1 MRRKIRWSWVVALM
15 LSLTVAAPPSSGQ
28 DKRFQDT
35 TDVVVVEVPIQVVRS
50 TGEPVRGLTA
60 GDFEILDGRKSLPI
74 IGFEEIDLSMTEG
87 LDAEVTDVPLAG
99 RRHFL
104 LLFDTAFSR
113 PTSIVKARDAAR
125 ELVQTALHP
134 TDLVS
139 VGTYNLAGGARMLVG
154 FTTDRDQTLYA
165 IDTLGIATP
174 NESVRDPLGLVL
186 SDVRNFDID
195 QTGRNNPGG
204 GSPAAGGRPNA
215 AIEIQEL
222 LENVERS
229 NTKAQRQNEIMTFS
243 ASLMDM
249 AMAIKGVTGRKHVVF
264 LSEGF
269 DSSALLG
276 LGSSSAEEQRRSQQL
291 SEAAAAGRIWEVSED
306 DRFGSASTQSRMD
319 DMLDAFKR
327 ADCAIH
333 SVDIAGLQA
342 GGDVRPRTRNE
353 DGLFVMADGTGG
365 TFVRNFNDPA
375 EAMSEV
381 LERTSVTYLLAVQP
395 EKVKLDG
402 AYHKLNV
409 KVALDERGLEIL
421 HKPGYY
427 APKPYSE
434 LDPVERQL
442 STAGLILGGLEE
454 DAIFTSVL
462 ATPLPVLEGRSWVPV
477 MIEVDG
483 AGLLE
488 GGTSKAVV
496 AEIFAYAI
504 DERGSV
510 RDFFSQTMAMDRK
523 KVAKKLGDTGFKF
536 IGHFRLPPGEYS
548 VRTLVRN
555 ADTGKIGLRVAELT
569 VQDNDSLGLLPALFV
584 EPEGKWLLT
593 QAKPREGEAEVSY
606 PFVLGDKAYVPAAR
620 VELRNDTP
628 ADLCLMASNLSEG
641 PLNVRALLF
650 DAAGEVVNAG
660 ALQISGRSRIGDL
673 DQLEGS
679 FNPGSAPPGE
689 YELRVMVRDEE
700 ADSQVISAMPIS
712 IVG

>member
-1 MRRKIRWSWVVALM
+1 M
-15 LSLTVAAPPSSGQ
+15 
-28 DKRFQDT
+28 
-35 TDVVVVEVPIQVVRS
+35 
-50 TGEPVRGLTA
+50 
-60 GDFEILDGRKSLPI
+60 
-74 IGFEEIDLSMTEG
+74 
-87 LDAEVTDVPLAG
+87 
-99 RRHFL
+99 
-104 LLFDTAFSR
+104 
-113 PTSIVKARDAAR
+113 KARDAAR
-125 ELVQTALHP
+125 DLVLTALHP
-134 TDLVS
+134 TDLVA

-186 SDVRNFDID
+186 SDLRNFDID
-195 QTGRNNPGG
+195 QTGRNTPGG
-204 GSPAAGGRPNA
+204 GGAAGDRPNA
-215 AIEIQEL
+215 AAEIQEI
-222 LENVERS
+222 LEGVERS
-229 NTKAQRQNEIMTFS
+229 NTKAQQQNEIMTFS

-249 AMAIKGVTGRKHVVF
+249 ATAIKGVTGRKHVVF

-276 LGSSSAEEQRRSQQL
+276 VGAGSAEDQAAVARASEQ
-291 SEAAAAGRIWEVSED
+291 AASGNFASLGGLGED
-306 DRFGSASTQSRMD
+306 LRFGSASTQSRLD
-319 DMLDAFKR
+319 EMLDAFKR

-333 SVDIAGLQA
+333 SVDISGLQA

-365 TFVRNFNDPA
+365 TFVQNFNDPA

-381 LERTSVTYLLAVQP
+381 LERTSVTYLVAVQP
-395 EKVKLDG
+395 EKLKLDG
-402 AYHKLNV
+402 AYHNLKVNV
-409 KVALDERGLEIL
+409 ASAQRGLEIL

-454 DAIFTSVL
+454 EAIFTSVL
-462 ATPLPVLEGRSWVPV
+462 ATPLPVLEDRSWVPV

-488 GGTSKAVV
+488 GGNSQAVL
-496 AEIFAYAI
+496 AEIYAYAI

-523 KVAKKLGDTGFKF
+523 KVTKKLEETGFKF

-555 ADTGKIGLRVAELT
+555 ADTGKIGLRAADLT
-569 VQDNDSLGLLPALFV
+569 VQDNESLGLLPALFV

-593 QAKPREGEAEVSY
+593 QAKPREGEAEVGY
-606 PFVLGDKAYVPAAR
+606 PFVLGNKAYVPAAR
-620 VELRNDTP
+620 VELRRDTP
-628 ADLCLMASNLSEG
+628 AQLCLMASNLSEG

-650 DAAGEVVNAG
+650 DSADEVVNAG
-660 ALQISGRSRIGDL
+660 TLQISGRSRIGDL

-679 FNPGSAPPGE
+679 FNPGNALPGE

-700 ADSQVISAMPIS
+700 TGDQVISAMPIS